1 MIFDKNQSVFISDF
15 RRAVWWWAVGLV
27 PPEDSLTDD
36 VKSKCS
42 PDVLEGCHQWHA
54 YFNVLCEDMYNHE
67 HVYLPASPRQ
77 YRDLLETIAGGGV
90 LLSDGISW
98 SLDAWE
104 NYSAKINRSKAYMQA
119 GINLTGCLDAL
130 ARTGLQFEKTKDSI
144 VFSHAHYPKIFHAM
158 HMMEQSPGIR
168 KTPARHHFAHC
179 EFRQLIKEYS
189 ANYDELLRRAS
200 DDSLYIAHAIHDYCK
215 TLKIQRYIHFGIIKY
230 KYRNV
235 RILDLNVYGDE
246 YPTLRINIRT
256 YTDLQK
262 GDFSIMK
269 MNPARQDLDF
279 ILACICEVKA
289 GIDRFMTEIN

>member
-1 MIFDKNQSVFISDF
+1 MYFDKNQKEFSSDF
-15 RRAVWWWAVGLV
+15 CRTVWWWAVGIV
-27 PPEDSLTDD
+27 PPTDSLIDD

-42 PDVLEGCHQWHA
+42 SDVLDGCYEWHT
-54 YFNVLCEDMYNHE
+54 YFNALCDDMYNYE
-67 HVYLPASPRQ
+67 CAYLPASPRQ
-77 YRDLLETIAGGGV
+77 YRDILEYIAAGGV
-90 LLSDGISW
+90 ILNDSIVWPLHE
-98 SLDAWE
+98 WE
-104 NYSAKINRSKAYMQA
+104 KYHAKINRSKAYVSA
-119 GINLTGCLDAL
+119 GINLNQCLNAL
-130 ARTGLQFEKTKDSI
+130 SRTGLICDFTNENVIFTHSR
-144 VFSHAHYPKIFHAM
+144 YPKIFHAM
-158 HMMEQSPGIR
+158 RMMEQSPGIR